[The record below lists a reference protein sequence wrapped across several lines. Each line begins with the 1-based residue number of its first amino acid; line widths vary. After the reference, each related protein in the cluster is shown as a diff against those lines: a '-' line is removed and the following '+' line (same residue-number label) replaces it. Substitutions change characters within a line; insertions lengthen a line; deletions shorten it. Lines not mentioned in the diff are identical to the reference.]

1 MAEAERRLRAA
12 PLERP
17 TWILAHTQEA
27 GYGRRG
33 RAWRAPFGNFTAS
46 LILPLNCPPQEAA
59 LRSFTAALALRDALS
74 SYLAPDA
81 LTLKWPNDVLLEG
94 RKIAGILSMVAVIAS
109 IALLAMNGLSFG
121 LDFTGGSLVELEFAE
136 APALESVRETLV
148 NSGFPDAVV
157 QAFGAP
163 TDVVIRLAQD
173 NAPKAGDDVFSALQA
188 AGFEVELLRS
198 EFVGSAVGEELREQG
213 GLGLLLALGIVMLY
227 VAFRFQFKFS
237 VGAVVALVHD
247 VLIVLGIFA
256 LFGLDFDLTV
266 LAAVLAVIGYSLN
279 DSIVVSD
286 RIRENFRIMR
296 TNDPLKVMN
305 DSINQTLSRTVATS
319 STTLLV
325 LLALLF
331 LGGELIHNFALA
343 LTIGVV
349 VGTYSS
355 IYVVTVA
362 LLILNISRED
372 LIVTTVEGEVDD
384 RP

>member
-1 MAEAERRLRAA
+1 MRIETPSIKFMAARKAA
-12 PLERP
+12 GLVS
-17 TWILAHTQEA
+17 I
-27 GYGRRG
+27 
-33 RAWRAPFGNFTAS
+33 
-46 LILPLNCPPQEAA
+46 I
-59 LRSFTAALALRDALS
+59 
-74 SYLAPDA
+74 
-81 LTLKWPNDVLLEG
+81 
-94 RKIAGILSMVAVIAS
+94 AVIAS
-109 IALLAMNGLSFG
+109 IVLIVMNGLSFG

-136 APALESVRETLV
+136 EPALETVREILV
-148 NSGFPDAVV
+148 GAGFPDAVV

-163 TDVVIRLAQD
+163 TDVIVRLAQD
-173 NAPKAGDDVFSALQA
+173 NAPKAGDDVFAALQA
-188 AGFEVELLRS
+188 AGFEIELLRS

-213 GLGLLLALGIVMLY
+213 GLGLLLALGVVMLY

-237 VGAVVALVHD
+237 VAAVVALIHD
-247 VLIVLGIFA
+247 VLVVLGVFA

-296 TNDPLKVMN
+296 TTDPLRVMD
-305 DSINQTLSRTVATS
+305 DSINQTLSRTLATS
-319 STTLLV
+319 VTTSLV

-343 LTIGVV
+343 LTIGVA

-355 IYVVTVA
+355 IYVVTLM
-362 LLILNISRED
+362 LLMMGISRDD
-372 LIVTTVEGEVDD
+372 LLVPEKEQEIDD

>member
-1 MAEAERRLRAA
+1 MRMAT
-12 PLERP
+12 PS
-17 TWILAHTQEA
+17 INFMA
-27 GYGRRG
+27 GRQ
-33 RAWRAPFGNFTAS
+33 
-46 LILPLNCPPQEAA
+46 IAA
-59 LRSFTAALALRDALS
+59 LIS
-74 SYLAPDA
+74 
-81 LTLKWPNDVLLEG
+81 
-94 RKIAGILSMVAVIAS
+94 IVAVVAS

-136 APALESVRETLV
+136 APALESVREILV

-173 NAPKAGDDVFSALQA
+173 NAPKAGDDVIAALQA

-237 VGAVVALVHD
+237 VSAVVALIHD

-305 DSINQTLSRTVATS
+305 HSINQTLSRTLATS
-319 STTLLV
+319 ITTLLV

-331 LGGELIHNFALA
+331 LGGELIHHFALA
-343 LTIGVV
+343 LTLGVL

-355 IYVVTVA
+355 IFVVTVV
-362 LLILNISRED
+362 LLTMNISRED
-372 LIVTTVEGEVDD
+372 LIIITADQEVDD

>member
-1 MAEAERRLRAA
+1 MRMAI
-12 PLERP
+12 PSMDFM
-17 TWILAHTQEA
+17 A
-27 GYGRRG
+27 GR
-33 RAWRAPFGNFTAS
+33 
-46 LILPLNCPPQEAA
+46 Q
-59 LRSFTAALALRDALS
+59 
-74 SYLAPDA
+74 
-81 LTLKWPNDVLLEG
+81 
-94 RKIAGILSMVAVIAS
+94 IAGIFSIVAVIAS
-109 IALLAMNGLSFG
+109 FALLATNGLSFG

-136 APALESVRETLV
+136 APALESVRKILV

-188 AGFEVELLRS
+188 AGFQVELLRS

-266 LAAVLAVIGYSLN
+266 LAALLAVIGYSLN

-296 TNDPLKVMN
+296 TNDPLKVIN
-305 DSINQTLSRTVATS
+305 DSINQTLSRTLATS
-319 STTLLV
+319 MTTLLV

-343 LTIGVV
+343 LTIGVA

-355 IYVVTVA
+355 IYVVTVT
-362 LLILNISRED
+362 LLLMNISRDD
-372 LIVTTVEGEVDD
+372 LLVPEKEQDIDD

>member
-1 MAEAERRLRAA
+1 MRMAT
-12 PLERP
+12 P
-17 TWILAHTQEA
+17 
-27 GYGRRG
+27 
-33 RAWRAPFGNFTAS
+33 S
-46 LILPLNCPPQEAA
+46 LDFMA
-59 LRSFTAALALRDALS
+59 
-74 SYLAPDA
+74 
-81 LTLKWPNDVLLEG
+81 G

-121 LDFTGGSLVELEFAE
+121 LDFTGGSLVELEFVE
-136 APALESVRETLV
+136 APALESVREILV

-173 NAPKAGDDVFSALQA
+173 NAPKAGDDVIAALQA
-188 AGFEVELLRS
+188 AGFQVELLRS

-237 VGAVVALVHD
+237 VGAVVALIHD

-305 DSINQTLSRTVATS
+305 DSINQTLSRTIATS
-319 STTLLV
+319 MTTLLV

-343 LTIGVV
+343 LTIGVA

-355 IYVVTVA
+355 IYVVTA
-362 LLILNISRED
+362 TLLLMNISRDD
-372 LIVTTVEGEVDD
+372 LLVPEKEQEIDD

>member
-1 MAEAERRLRAA
+1 MDFMA
-12 PLERP
+12 
-17 TWILAHTQEA
+17 
-27 GYGRRG
+27 GRQI
-33 RAWRAPFGNFTAS
+33 AS
-46 LILPLNCPPQEAA
+46 IF
-59 LRSFTAALALRDALS
+59 S
-74 SYLAPDA
+74 
-81 LTLKWPNDVLLEG
+81 
-94 RKIAGILSMVAVIAS
+94 IVAVIAS
-109 IALLAMNGLSFG
+109 IALLATNGLSFG

-136 APALESVRETLV
+136 APALESVRKILV

-188 AGFEVELLRS
+188 AGFQVELLRS

-237 VGAVVALVHD
+237 VGAVVALIHD

-256 LFGLDFDLTV
+256 IFGLDFDLTV

-296 TNDPLKVMN
+296 TNDSLKVMN
-305 DSINQTLSRTVATS
+305 DSINQTLSRTIATS
-319 STTLLV
+319 MTTLLV

-343 LTIGVV
+343 LTIGVA

-355 IYVVTVA
+355 IYVVTAA
-362 LLILNISRED
+362 LLLMNISRDD
-372 LIVTTVEGEVDD
+372 LLVPEKEQEIDD

>member
-1 MAEAERRLRAA
+1 MRMAT
-12 PLERP
+12 PS
-17 TWILAHTQEA
+17 INFMA
-27 GYGRRG
+27 GR
-33 RAWRAPFGNFTAS
+33 
-46 LILPLNCPPQEAA
+46 Q
-59 LRSFTAALALRDALS
+59 
-74 SYLAPDA
+74 
-81 LTLKWPNDVLLEG
+81 
-94 RKIAGILSMVAVIAS
+94 IAGLISIAAVFAS
-109 IALLAMNGLSFG
+109 IALLAINGLSFG

-136 APALESVRETLV
+136 APALESVREILV

-173 NAPKAGDDVFSALQA
+173 NAPKAGDDVIAALRA
-188 AGFEVELLRS
+188 AGLEVELLRS

-237 VGAVVALVHD
+237 VGAVVALIHD

-296 TNDPLKVMN
+296 TNDPLKVIN
-305 DSINQTLSRTVATS
+305 DSINQTLSRTLATS
-319 STTLLV
+319 ITTLLV
-325 LLALLF
+325 LFALLF

-343 LTIGVV
+343 LTIGVL

-355 IYVVTVA
+355 IFVVTVV
-362 LLILNISRED
+362 LLTMNISRED
-372 LIVTTVEGEVDD
+372 LIIITTDQEVDD

>member
-1 MAEAERRLRAA
+1 MRMAT
-12 PLERP
+12 PS
-17 TWILAHTQEA
+17 INFMA
-27 GYGRRG
+27 GR
-33 RAWRAPFGNFTAS
+33 
-46 LILPLNCPPQEAA
+46 Q
-59 LRSFTAALALRDALS
+59 
-74 SYLAPDA
+74 
-81 LTLKWPNDVLLEG
+81 
-94 RKIAGILSMVAVIAS
+94 IAGAISVVAVLAS
-109 IALLAMNGLSFG
+109 IALLAINGLSFG

-136 APALESVRETLV
+136 APALESVREILV

-173 NAPKAGDDVFSALQA
+173 NAPKAGDDVIAALQA

-237 VGAVVALVHD
+237 VSAVVALIHD

-305 DSINQTLSRTVATS
+305 DSINQTLSRTLATS
-319 STTLLV
+319 ITTLLV
-325 LLALLF
+325 LLALLI
-331 LGGELIHNFALA
+331 LGGELIHHFALA
-343 LTIGVV
+343 LTIGVL

-355 IYVVTVA
+355 IFVVTVV
-362 LLILNISRED
+362 LLTMNISRED
-372 LIVTTVEGEVDD
+372 LIIITADQEVDD

>member
-1 MAEAERRLRAA
+1 MRIANPSIDFMA
-12 PLERP
+12 
-17 TWILAHTQEA
+17 
-27 GYGRRG
+27 GR
-33 RAWRAPFGNFTAS
+33 
-46 LILPLNCPPQEAA
+46 E
-59 LRSFTAALALRDALS
+59 
-74 SYLAPDA
+74 
-81 LTLKWPNDVLLEG
+81 
-94 RKIAGILSMVAVIAS
+94 IAGLISIGAVIAS
-109 IALLAMNGLSFG
+109 IAVLAINGLSFG

-136 APALESVRETLV
+136 APALEAVRQALA

-173 NAPKAGDDVFSALQA
+173 NAPKAGDGVFTALQV
-188 AGFEVELLRS
+188 AGFQVELLRS

-247 VLIVLGIFA
+247 VLVVLGIFA

-305 DSINQTLSRTVATS
+305 DSINQTLSRTLATS
-319 STTLLV
+319 VTTLLV

-343 LTIGVV
+343 LTVGVA

-355 IYVVTVA
+355 IYVVTA
-362 LLILNISRED
+362 TLILMNISRDD
-372 LIVTTVEGEVDD
+372 LLVPEKEQEVDD

>member
-1 MAEAERRLRAA
+1 MRMATPSLDFM
-12 PLERP
+12 
-17 TWILAHTQEA
+17 A
-27 GYGRRG
+27 GR
-33 RAWRAPFGNFTAS
+33 
-46 LILPLNCPPQEAA
+46 Q
-59 LRSFTAALALRDALS
+59 
-74 SYLAPDA
+74 
-81 LTLKWPNDVLLEG
+81 
-94 RKIAGILSMVAVIAS
+94 IAGILSIVAVIAS
-109 IALLAMNGLSFG
+109 IALLVMNGLSFG

-256 LFGLDFDLTV
+256 FFGLDFDLIV

-296 TNDPLKVMN
+296 TNSALKVMN
-305 DSINQTLSRTVATS
+305 DSINQTLSRTIATS
-319 STTLLV
+319 MTTILV

-343 LTIGVV
+343 LTIGVAI
-349 VGTYSS
+349 GTYSS
-355 IYVVTVA
+355 IYVVTA
-362 LLILNISRED
+362 TLLLMNISRDD
-372 LIVTTVEGEVDD
+372 LLVPEKEQELDD

>member
-1 MAEAERRLRAA
+1 MRMATPSLDFM
-12 PLERP
+12 
-17 TWILAHTQEA
+17 A
-27 GYGRRG
+27 GR
-33 RAWRAPFGNFTAS
+33 
-46 LILPLNCPPQEAA
+46 Q
-59 LRSFTAALALRDALS
+59 
-74 SYLAPDA
+74 
-81 LTLKWPNDVLLEG
+81 
-94 RKIAGILSMVAVIAS
+94 IAGIFSIVAVIAS

-121 LDFTGGSLVELEFAE
+121 LDFTGGSLVELEFAK

-148 NSGFPDAVV
+148 NSGFSDAVV

-188 AGFEVELLRS
+188 AGFQVELLRS

-256 LFGLDFDLTV
+256 FFGLDFDLTV

>member
-1 MAEAERRLRAA
+1 MRMATPSLDFM
-12 PLERP
+12 
-17 TWILAHTQEA
+17 A
-27 GYGRRG
+27 GR
-33 RAWRAPFGNFTAS
+33 
-46 LILPLNCPPQEAA
+46 Q
-59 LRSFTAALALRDALS
+59 
-74 SYLAPDA
+74 
-81 LTLKWPNDVLLEG
+81 
-94 RKIAGILSMVAVIAS
+94 IAGMLSIVAVIAS

-148 NSGFPDAVV
+148 NSGFSDAVV

-188 AGFEVELLRS
+188 AGFQVELLRS

-247 VLIVLGIFA
+247 VLIVLGTFA

-296 TNDPLKVMN
+296 TNSALKVMN
-305 DSINQTLSRTVATS
+305 DSINQTLSRTIATS
-319 STTLLV
+319 MTTLLV

-331 LGGELIHNFALA
+331 LGGELIHHFALA
-343 LTIGVV
+343 LTIGVA

-355 IYVVTVA
+355 IYVVTA
-362 LLILNISRED
+362 TLLLMNISRDD
-372 LIVTTVEGEVDD
+372 LLVPEKEQEIDD

>member
-1 MAEAERRLRAA
+1 MRMAT
-12 PLERP
+12 PS
-17 TWILAHTQEA
+17 ID
-27 GYGRRG
+27 
-33 RAWRAPFGNFTAS
+33 FMS
-46 LILPLNCPPQEAA
+46 
-59 LRSFTAALALRDALS
+59 
-74 SYLAPDA
+74 
-81 LTLKWPNDVLLEG
+81 G
-94 RKIAGILSMVAVIAS
+94 RKIAGILSIFAVLAS
-109 IALLAMNGLSFG
+109 IVLLAMNGLSFG
-121 LDFTGGSLVELEFAE
+121 LDFTGGSLVELEFVE
-136 APALESVRETLV
+136 APALESVREILV

-173 NAPKAGDDVFSALQA
+173 NAPKAGDDVFSALQG
-188 AGFEVELLRS
+188 AGFQLELQRS

-227 VAFRFQFKFS
+227 VAFRFQVKFS
-237 VGAVVALVHD
+237 VGAVVALIHD

-256 LFGLDFDLTV
+256 LSGLDFDLTV

-296 TNDPLKVMN
+296 TNDSFKVMN
-305 DSINQTLSRTVATS
+305 DSINQTLSRTLATS
-319 STTLLV
+319 MTTLLV

-343 LTIGVV
+343 LTIGVA

-355 IYVVTVA
+355 IYVVTA
-362 LLILNISRED
+362 TLLLMNISRDD
-372 LIVTTVEGEVDD
+372 LLVPEKEQEIDD

>member
-1 MAEAERRLRAA
+1 MRMAT
-12 PLERP
+12 PSMDFM
-17 TWILAHTQEA
+17 A
-27 GYGRRG
+27 GR
-33 RAWRAPFGNFTAS
+33 
-46 LILPLNCPPQEAA
+46 Q
-59 LRSFTAALALRDALS
+59 
-74 SYLAPDA
+74 
-81 LTLKWPNDVLLEG
+81 
-94 RKIAGILSMVAVIAS
+94 IAGIFSIVAVIAS
-109 IALLAMNGLSFG
+109 IALLATNGLSFG

-136 APALESVRETLV
+136 APSLESVRKILV

-188 AGFEVELLRS
+188 AGFQVELLRS

-266 LAAVLAVIGYSLN
+266 LAALLAVIGYSLN

-296 TNDPLKVMN
+296 TNDPLKVIN
-305 DSINQTLSRTVATS
+305 DSINQTLSRTLATS
-319 STTLLV
+319 MTTLLV

-343 LTIGVV
+343 LTIGVA

-355 IYVVTVA
+355 IYVVTVT
-362 LLILNISRED
+362 LLLMNISRDD
-372 LIVTTVEGEVDD
+372 LMVPEKEQDIDD

>member
-1 MAEAERRLRAA
+1 MRMATPSLDFM
-12 PLERP
+12 
-17 TWILAHTQEA
+17 A
-27 GYGRRG
+27 GR
-33 RAWRAPFGNFTAS
+33 
-46 LILPLNCPPQEAA
+46 Q
-59 LRSFTAALALRDALS
+59 
-74 SYLAPDA
+74 
-81 LTLKWPNDVLLEG
+81 
-94 RKIAGILSMVAVIAS
+94 IAGILSMVAVIAS

-148 NSGFPDAVV
+148 NSGFSDAVV

-188 AGFEVELLRS
+188 AGFQVELLRS

-247 VLIVLGIFA
+247 VLIVLGTFA